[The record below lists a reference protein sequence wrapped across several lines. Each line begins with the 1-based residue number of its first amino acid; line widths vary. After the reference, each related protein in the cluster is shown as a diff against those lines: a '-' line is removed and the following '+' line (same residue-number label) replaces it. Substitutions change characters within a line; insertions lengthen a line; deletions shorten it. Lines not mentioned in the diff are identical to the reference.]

1 MEKNVEMK
9 DASDKKPENKK
20 EEVKVPN
27 DKYYGKY
34 ITHSNPTFRT

>member
-9 DASDKKPENKK
+9 DSTDKKVEEDKK

-27 DKYYGKY
+27 DKYYGKLLHEDSY
-34 ITHSNPTFRT
+34 QI

>member
-9 DASDKKPENKK
+9 DASEKKTEEDKK

-27 DKYYGKY
+27 DKYYGK
-34 ITHSNPTFRT
+34 